1 MKTCHP
7 SMVLKVLLSVVLA
20 IAPTLAMAQYP
31 DRPIRL
37 IVPFAPGGA
46 SDAAARTLGQ
56 AMSKSLGQPI
66 LIENRPGANGS
77 IAAQVVQS
85 APADG
90 YTLLWASASMVAIP
104 LLQKSAPYQSLNEFA
119 PVSITCRLTYAVYVN
134 ADVPAKTIGE
144 FITYARAKP
153 GKLSYATGSLGEYM
167 VTAQLLKSAGIDLVH
182 VPYKGGAAA
191 MPDLI
196 AGRVQLNIGPFAAG
210 LPHVKAG
217 KLRML
222 ATLLPKRTPAAP
234 DVPTLAETGV
244 QNVTSPTWQAIF
256 APPKTPKNV
265 ADRLAK
271 EVALALRDE
280 KLRAQFDGLA
290 VQGESSTPEA
300 LTVIVNEDTITW
312 RRFVRE
318 NNIPQE

>member
-1 MKTCHP
+1 MKTCH
-7 SMVLKVLLSVVLA
+7 SSILSKMLLPFVLA
-20 IAPTLAMAQYP
+20 VAPTLAMAQYP

-37 IVPFAPGGA
+37 IVPFSAGGA
-46 SDAAARTLGQ
+46 SDAAARALGQ
-56 AMSKSLGQPI
+56 VMAKSLGQPV

-104 LLQKSAPYQSLNEFA
+104 LLQKSAPYQSLNEFV
-119 PVSITCRLTYAVYVN
+119 PVSMTCRLTYAVYVN
-134 ADVPAKTIGE
+134 VDVPAKTVGE
-144 FITYARAKP
+144 FIAYARAKP
-153 GKLSYATGSLGEYM
+153 DKFSYATGSLGEYM

-222 ATLLPKRTPAAP
+222 ATLLPQRSPAAP
-234 DVPTLAETGV
+234 DVPTLSEAGV
-244 QNVTSPTWQAIF
+244 LNVTSPTWQAIF

-280 KLRAQFDGLA
+280 KLRAQFEGQA

-300 LTVIVNEDTITW
+300 LAVIVNEDIITW

>member
-1 MKTCHP
+1 MTTPHP
-7 SMVLKVLLSVVLA
+7 SMALKVLLPVVLA
-20 IAPTLAMAQYP
+20 IAPNLAMAQYP

-37 IVPFAPGGA
+37 IVPFSAGGA

-56 AMSKSLGQPI
+56 AMSKSLGQPV

-104 LLQKSAPYQSLNEFA
+104 VLQKSSPYQSLNEFA

-134 ADVPAKTIGE
+134 AEVPAKTVGE
-144 FITYARAKP
+144 FIAYAQAKP

-290 VQGESSTPEA
+290 VQGESSTPAA

-312 RRFVRE
+312 HRFVRE